1 MSELH
6 NDKPPVFKS
15 WVAWYSLVL
24 GALLLQVVLYLVITK
39 IFS

>member
-6 NDKPPVFKS
+6 NDKPPVFRS
-15 WVAWYSLVL
+15 WTAWYILVL
-24 GALLLQVVLYLVITK
+24 GALLLQVVLYLVMTK